1 MANAQSTNAEPIR
14 FAPRG
19 SRYFDLI
26 VAYFCVV
33 VVLSNV
39 VAPKSLQVGSAEIS
53 LGWIQISP
61 LILDGGAILFPIA
74 YVLGDVLSEVYGFK
88 ATKRATLAAFG
99 ASVLAVVTFWLVQ
112 HAPGATFYENQAAYE
127 AVLGPVAQIVL
138 ASVVAYVAGQLL
150 NAKVLVTMKKRTA
163 EKGLIRRLMAST
175 LAGQM
180 VDTFIFCAIA
190 ATAIGIT
197 SVGQFVNYFVVG
209 VILKVS
215 VEFLL
220 LPVTVRVIAF
230 LKKNEEGYWV

>member
-1 MANAQSTNAEPIR
+1 MANTQPLNSEPIR

-19 SRYFDLI
+19 SRYFDVI

-33 VVLSNV
+33 VVLSNI
-39 VAPKSLQVGSAEIS
+39 VAAKPLQIGSTEIVF
-53 LGWIQISP
+53 GWIQISP
-61 LILDGGAILFPIA
+61 LILDGGAILFPLA
-74 YVLGDVLSEVYGFK
+74 YILGDVLSEVYGFK
-88 ATKRATLAAFG
+88 AAKRATFIAFG

-112 HAPGATFYENQAAYE
+112 QAPGAFFYENQAAYE

-138 ASVVAYVAGQLL
+138 ASVVAYVTGQLL
-150 NAKVLVTMKKRTA
+150 NAKVLVAMKNRTA
-163 EKGLIRRLMAST
+163 EKGLIGRLMAST
-175 LAGQM
+175 LVGQM

-190 ATAIGIT
+190 STAIGIT

-230 LKKNEEGYWV
+230 LKKNEAGYWA